1 LHQLGDLSHRS
12 LWQLSKKYGPVIL
25 LKPGAVPAVVI
36 SSAEAA
42 KEVLKTND
50 LHAFSRPLLAG
61 TGRLSYSYS
70 GVSFT
75 YTYGDYWRKMRKI
88 CVLELFSARRVQS
101 FLFIREEEVA
111 LLTDTISAYSFSATP
126 VDLSEKILSFTA
138 NITCRATF
146 GKSFQEIK
154 GFDGKRFEEV
164 IREAS
169 AILAS
174 FSAAD
179 FFPKDGWIIERL
191 TGLLHSRLERS
202 FRELDVLY
210 RRVIDDHIKLEEEKE
225 DIVGGP
231 LKL

>member
-1 LHQLGDLSHRS
+1 MTYMLAVDLSW
-12 LWQLSKKYGPVIL
+12 LALGGYLTTIL
-25 LKPGAVPAVVI
+25 MYPSRTAMEIIGGRCERFVFLNSAVPGGCSHFFFIIINVGI
-36 SSAEAA
+36 R
-42 KEVLKTND
+42 NNF
-50 LHAFSRPLLAG
+50 HATQL
-61 TGRLSYSYS
+61 T
-70 GVSFT
+70 
-75 YTYGDYWRKMRKI
+75 WI
-88 CVLELFSARRVQS
+88 QS
-101 FLFIREEEVA
+101 FLFISEEEVA
-111 LLTDTISAYSFSATP
+111 LLIDTISAYSFSATP

-138 NITCRATF
+138 NITCRAAF